1 MAKAKFVIEKGKG
14 GFRFNLLS
22 TNSEPI
28 LHSERYNTKDSAKRG
43 IKSVMKHAG
52 DLENYVEKTAKNGQ
66 SYFNLR
72 SGNNRVIGTSEMYSS
87 SAASKN
93 GIKAVQRV
101 ASSAEIEDKSK

>member
-1 MAKAKFVIEKGKG
+1 MAKAKFVIQQGKG
-14 GFRFNLLS
+14 GYRFNLLS

-43 IKSVMKHAG
+43 IHSVMKHAG
-52 DLENYVEKTAKNGQ
+52 DLANFVEKTAKNGQ

-72 SGNNRVIGTSEMYSS
+72 AANNRVIGTSEMYSS
-87 SAASKN
+87 GAACKN

-101 ASSAEIEDKSK
+101 AASAEIEDQS